1 MEIKHGIGVSEKATS
16 LQQIATVNA
25 DVPVVIGI
33 APVHLATEPV
43 AANVPVYCNDIG
55 DAQAQLG
62 YCTDFANYDACEAM
76 YAYFYLYNVAPVVF
90 INVLDITKHKKA
102 GTQTALKLTNK
113 VARITEPV
121 IVPTLKV
128 KDSTN
133 QKDLTKD
140 VDYTALHDDD
150 GNLVI
155 TLLDTDAVKNTV
167 NLAVTYEQVDP
178 TAVTKQDIIGCLLYT
193 SPSPRDCS

>member
-25 DVPVVIGI
+25 DVPVVIGV
-33 APVHLATEPV
+33 APVHLATDPV

-90 INVLDITKHKKA
+90 YQRIGHHK
-102 GTQTALKLTNK
+102 TQKGWHSKLHLN
-113 VARITEPV
+113 
-121 IVPTLKV
+121 
-128 KDSTN
+128 
-133 QKDLTKD
+133 
-140 VDYTALHDDD
+140 
-150 GNLVI
+150 
-155 TLLDTDAVKNTV
+155 
-167 NLAVTYEQVDP
+167 
-178 TAVTKQDIIGCLLYT
+178 
-193 SPSPRDCS
+193 